1 MTLRLQLS
9 IPADNSNIA
18 DFRLWAGDLAGLN
31 FVLTSLGFTKQA
43 DTFTAQWANAI
54 TIGAAALPNLSS
66 NLFGATCF
74 PATTNL
80 SRSPLASTNFKGAW
94 VSGTS
99 YVAGNVVTDTTTAAL
114 VYINILATSGSTA
127 PVSDATH
134 WSPYY
139 MEIWK
144 TGGLLTPIYMK
155 LEYGCSATAA
165 NPQLSIQFGTGW
177 AVGSSGYLTGNV
189 SLTEQLFN
197 GSGTIATT
205 ECDFCADGN
214 NFFVANIF
222 RGGAV
227 SPGPSIFGFE
237 RSINGQVSAAPNY
250 TSDYLTYVKGFSA
263 SGNWWQQTMYLSGSP
278 VTAIRVNYANT
289 MTLGAATASLI
300 VNNTTPAFPVFPL
313 LGYCGNPMTILIA
326 QQIADTTE
334 GAQQT
339 CTVYGAVHNYL
350 MTKTTFAQ
358 AIGGT
363 GQTTSYG
370 VGTRFDAV

>member
-1 MTLRLQLS
+1 MTARIQNS
-9 IPADNSNIA
+9 IQSDNSTIA
-18 DFRLWAGDLAGLN
+18 DFRLWAGDLAGISFALA
-31 FVLTSLGFTKQA
+31 TLGFTLQA
-43 DTFTAQWANAI
+43 DTYTAKWANAI

-66 NLFGATCF
+66 NLFGAIF
-74 PATTNL
+74 PTTTNL
-80 SRSPLASTNFKGAW
+80 SRTSLLSTTFKGAW

-114 VYINILATSGSTA
+114 VYINILATSGTTA

-139 MEIWK
+139 MEIYK
-144 TGGLLTPIYMK
+144 TGGALAPIYLK

-165 NPQLSIQFGTGW
+165 NPQLSIQFGTTWSSG
-177 AVGSSGYLTGNV
+177 ASGYLTGNI

-197 GSGTIATT
+197 GSGTIAST
-205 ECDFCADGN
+205 ECDFCSDGS
-214 NFFVANIF
+214 NFFVANLF
-222 RGGAV
+222 RGGAA
-227 SPGPSIFGFE
+227 SPGPTIFGFE
-237 RSINGQVSAAPNY
+237 RSINGVVANAPNY
-250 TSDYLTYVKGFSA
+250 TADYFTYIKGFSA
-263 SGNWWQQTMYLSGSP
+263 AGNWWQQTVYMSGTP
-278 VTAIRVNYANT
+278 TTAVRINYGNT
-289 MTLGAATASLI
+289 FTLGAATTSLI

-326 QQIADTTE
+326 QQTVDTTE

-339 CTVYGAVHNYL
+339 CTVYGAVHNYM
-350 MTKTTFAQ
+350 MTKTVFAQ
-358 AIGGT
+358 AIGGS